1 MNRIRVRAAGTPR
14 RVLVHTGT
22 TDLCNAGDAAML
34 QSAVARLAGLWPD
47 AAIAVITGR
56 PQALAR
62 LCPGVQ
68 AVPADAVRE
77 WAADRYLFGHLETH
91 IPSPARAPLSSMERA
106 LRRRWPQGATRLAC
120 ARWRLGGHDPAP
132 LREGL
137 AAIARADLLFVCGQG
152 TLADAAAARA
162 HGLLGLMEGARAL
175 GVPAVLVGQ
184 GIGPIHDPALRTR
197 TGRVLRHA
205 AFVGLREGR
214 FGPTLLTTLG
224 VDAARTFVTGDDA
237 VELAWT
243 AHPAVPG
250 DGIGVNVRIASNAG
264 TDASVLADLRP
275 VLAALARRRAAPL
288 VPLPIS
294 NHAGG
299 TSDPATLRELLRGIA
314 ETTGGDELDTP
325 AAVIAQAARCR
336 VVITGAYHA
345 AVFALSQGIPVVCI
359 GRSRYV
365 LDKMDGLADLFG
377 DGCRVVPLAGGDSAA
392 AVERAADLLWD
403 QAPRLRPA
411 LLAAA
416 ANQVTRARTAY
427 ERIAERFGGHAQTSG
442 RSANVGAAVEAR

>member
-1 MNRIRVRAAGTPR
+1 MTGVRFRARGSPR

-34 QSAVARLAGLWPD
+34 QRAVARLRSLWPD
-47 AAIAVITGR
+47 AVLAVITGR
-56 PQALAR
+56 PPALAR

-68 AVPADAVRE
+68 SVSADAIRE
-77 WAADRYLFGHLETH
+77 WAADRFLFGHLETR
-91 IPSPARAPLSSMERA
+91 IPSPARAPLTSMERA
-106 LRRRWPQGATRLAC
+106 LRRHWPHGATRLAC

-132 LREGL
+132 LRTGL

-152 TLADAAAARA
+152 TLADAAPSRA
-162 HGLLGLMEGARAL
+162 NGLLGLMEGAHAL
-175 GVPAVLVGQ
+175 GVPTVMVGQ
-184 GIGPIHDPALRTR
+184 GIGPIDDPALRTR

-205 AFVGLREGR
+205 AFIGLREGR

-224 VDAARTFVTGDDA
+224 VDAARTLVTGDDA
-237 VELAWT
+237 VELAW
-243 AHPAVPG
+243 AARPAMPG

-264 TDASVLADLRP
+264 TDTSVLAHLRP
-275 VLAALARRRAAPL
+275 VLAALARHRAAPL

-299 TSDPATLRELLRGIA
+299 TSDPATIRALLRGVD

-345 AVFALSQGIPVVCI
+345 AVFALSQGIPTVCI

-365 LDKMDGLADLFG
+365 LDKMDGLAELFG
-377 DGCRVVPLAGGDSAA
+377 DGCRVVPLAGRDSAD
-392 AVERAADLLWD
+392 AVGRAADLLWD
-403 QAPRLRPA
+403 QAPRLRPV

-427 ERIAERFGGHAQTSG
+427 ARIAERFGDDARSSG
-442 RSANVGAAVEAR
+442 RPATVHAAVEAR

>member
-1 MNRIRVRAAGTPR
+1 DAGQSGPRGVRARPRRLQLPPHQPAGGRGGRAARAARTRVGGEAAHCRDVRAGVRGRRRAHADARGVLGTQHLLALHRARRSTALRRRRARPDAPAPAGADRIAPAVAAAASIAGPLRIDRHRLPRRRTPARDGALPAVIGRADAGGAGGGHRDGDGLRGSTRQDPRMNRIRVRAAGTPR

-184 GIGPIHDPALRTR
+184 GIGPIHD
-197 TGRVLRHA
+197 
-205 AFVGLREGR
+205 
-214 FGPTLLTTLG
+214 
-224 VDAARTFVTGDDA
+224 
-237 VELAWT
+237 
-243 AHPAVPG
+243 
-250 DGIGVNVRIASNAG
+250 
-264 TDASVLADLRP
+264 
-275 VLAALARRRAAPL
+275 
-288 VPLPIS
+288 
-294 NHAGG
+294 
-299 TSDPATLRELLRGIA
+299 
-314 ETTGGDELDTP
+314 
-325 AAVIAQAARCR
+325 
-336 VVITGAYHA
+336 
-345 AVFALSQGIPVVCI
+345 
-359 GRSRYV
+359 
-365 LDKMDGLADLFG
+365 
-377 DGCRVVPLAGGDSAA
+377 
-392 AVERAADLLWD
+392 
-403 QAPRLRPA
+403 
-411 LLAAA
+411 
-416 ANQVTRARTAY
+416 
-427 ERIAERFGGHAQTSG
+427 
-442 RSANVGAAVEAR
+442 